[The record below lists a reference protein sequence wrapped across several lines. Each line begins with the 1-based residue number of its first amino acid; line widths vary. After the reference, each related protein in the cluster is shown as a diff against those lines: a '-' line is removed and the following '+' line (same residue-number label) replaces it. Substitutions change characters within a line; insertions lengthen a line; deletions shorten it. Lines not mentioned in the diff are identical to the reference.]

1 MLREEK
7 IKNLPPR
14 PGVYLMKD
22 RGGKI
27 LYVGKAKNLS
37 HRLRSYFGRSEDS
50 RFLVR
55 FFVSKIE
62 DVECIVTNTEKEAL
76 ILENNLIKKFKPRY
90 NVKLK
95 DDKTYFNLKL
105 DIQNPFPRLTLVRR
119 VRNDGAC
126 YFGPFSSSRSVKE
139 TMNFIEK
146 YFQLRRC
153 ADSNFKNRRRPC
165 LYYQMGQCQGACVG
179 LVDEKRYRER
189 VREVILFLEGKKR
202 QLIDILQRRMETASE
217 SLSFEESAR
226 LRDQIQSI
234 EKTIE
239 KQKIVSFRPVDQDVI
254 ALYREGALVEIHVL
268 FVRQGKV
275 MEGQSF
281 SLSAQQVPN
290 GEVISSFV
298 KQFYAGGRLIP
309 REILLPFEVEDRDA
323 IAEWLTE
330 QKGSKAT
337 VRIPRRGSSLGLL
350 RMVEKNAEISFKG
363 KQTREKNL
371 GASLEELKKRLRLS
385 RIPRRIECF
394 DISNI
399 LGTAATGS
407 MVVFQDGQPDKAQY
421 RRFKIRSL
429 SQPDDYGMMYEVL
442 FRRYSKATHE
452 DGLPDLIMVDGGKGH
467 LQVVLEVFK
476 DLNMKVGD
484 AIALAKPRRLQGRS
498 KGEERSGEKVYIP
511 RIKDPIHMPKHSI
524 ATFLLQRI
532 RDESHRFAISYHKKL
547 RRKRDLRSILDD
559 VPGVGKARKRQLLRQ
574 FRTLRQIQNASIEE
588 LQSASGIDR
597 TTAGRVFQFFQGSEV
612 RGQRAPK

>member
-588 LQSASGIDR
+588 LQRASGIDR

>member
-1 MLREEK
+1 M
-7 IKNLPPR
+7 
-14 PGVYLMKD
+14 
-22 RGGKI
+22 
-27 LYVGKAKNLS
+27 
-37 HRLRSYFGRSEDS
+37 
-50 RFLVR
+50 
-55 FFVSKIE
+55 
-62 DVECIVTNTEKEAL
+62 
-76 ILENNLIKKFKPRY
+76 
-90 NVKLK
+90 
-95 DDKTYFNLKL
+95 
-105 DIQNPFPRLTLVRR
+105 
-119 VRNDGAC
+119 
-126 YFGPFSSSRSVKE
+126 
-139 TMNFIEK
+139 
-146 YFQLRRC
+146 
-153 ADSNFKNRRRPC
+153 
-165 LYYQMGQCQGACVG
+165 
-179 LVDEKRYRER
+179 ER
-189 VREVILFLEGKKR
+189 
-202 QLIDILQRRMETASE
+202 ASE
-217 SLSFEESAR
+217 GLSFEESAR

-234 EKTIE
+234 EKTLE
-239 KQKIVSFRPVDQDVI
+239 KQKIVSFRPVNQDVI

-281 SLSAQQVPN
+281 SLSAQELPN

-309 REILLPFEVEDRDA
+309 REILLPFEVEDREA
-323 IAEWLTE
+323 ITEWLTE
-330 QKGSKAT
+330 QKGGKAT
-337 VRIPRRGSSLGLL
+337 VRIPRRGSSLELL
-350 RMVEKNAEISFKG
+350 RMVEKNAELSFKG

-371 GASLEELKKRLRLS
+371 GASLEELKRRLRLS

-407 MVVFQDGQPDKAQY
+407 MVVFQDGQPDKSQY

-442 FRRYSKATHE
+442 LRRYSKATNDE
-452 DGLPDLIMVDGGKGH
+452 GLPDLIMVDGGRGH

-484 AIALAKPRRLQGRS
+484 AMALAKSRRLQGRS

-588 LQSASGIDR
+588 LQLAIGIDR
-597 TTAGRVFQFFQGSEV
+597 TTAGRVFQFFQESEV
-612 RGQRAPK
+612 MRERTPK